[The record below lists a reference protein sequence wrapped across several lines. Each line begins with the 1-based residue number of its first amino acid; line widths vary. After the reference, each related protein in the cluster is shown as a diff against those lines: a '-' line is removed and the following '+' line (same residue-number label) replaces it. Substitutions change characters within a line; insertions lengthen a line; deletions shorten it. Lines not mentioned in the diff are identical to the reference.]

1 MITPSQISY
10 TKLPVTK
17 PVRIVPPKAMPRTY
31 TDGKGQIRTVASPT
45 K

>member
-17 PVRIVPPKAMPRTY
+17 PVKIVPPKVMPMTY
-31 TDGKGQIRTVASPT
+31 TNGKGGTRTVSSSS